1 MTFATVSSTV
11 EPLIATPFTLFA
23 MPPVRTVKAEA
34 AAVVEESVSS
44 YVRTTLVP
52 FVLVAAEEKVGVD
65 ITTPPL
71 GVRGDSAFSDRE
83 VA

>member
-1 MTFATVSSTV
+1 MTFATASSTV
-11 EPLIATPFTLFA
+11 EPLIATLFTSFA
-23 MPPVRTVKAEA
+23 MPPVRTVKAEV

-65 ITTPPL
+65 ITTPLL
-71 GVRGDSAFSDRE
+71 GVRGDFAFSDRE